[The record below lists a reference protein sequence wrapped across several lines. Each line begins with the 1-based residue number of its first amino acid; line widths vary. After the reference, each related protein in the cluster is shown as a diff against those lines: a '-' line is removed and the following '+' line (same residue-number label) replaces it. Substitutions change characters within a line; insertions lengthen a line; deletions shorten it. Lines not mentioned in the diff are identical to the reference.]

1 MVRTMAENELAVLVD
16 EKGNKIILRAATG
29 ASKVKGLGV
38 YDSGQLIGMEVGDT
52 ITIADRKFVLLKPA
66 IADMISSM
74 ERKAQIVLPKDGM
87 VIIHHCDIKSG
98 DTIVEGG
105 VGSGAL
111 TMLLAYAVAPRGRVI
126 SYEIRED
133 FLRVA
138 RRNVKRSGLEGNAEI
153 IKGDVTESI
162 AERDVDAV
170 VLDIPNPW
178 DAVQNAFNA
187 LKPGGHVACYS
198 PTMNQVESTV
208 RTMREL
214 DFAHIRTIETLQR
227 DIIVGERGT
236 RPGFDML
243 GHTGYVTIG
252 RKVTL

>member
-1 MVRTMAENELAVLVD
+1 MAETIAENELVVLVD
-16 EKGNKIILRAATG
+16 EKSNKILLRADSGT
-29 ASKVKGLGV
+29 SKVKGLGV
-38 YDSGQLIGMEVGDT
+38 YDSGQLIGMEVGDA
-52 ITIADRKFVLLKPA
+52 ITIADRKFVILKPA
-66 IADMISSM
+66 IADMISFI

-98 DTIVEGG
+98 DTVVEGG
-105 VGSGAL
+105 AGSGAL
-111 TMLLAYAVAPRGRVI
+111 TMLLAHAVAPAGRVI

-138 RRNVKRSGLEGNAEI
+138 RRNVRRSGLQGNAEI
-153 IKGDVTESI
+153 ISGDVTESI

-170 VLDIPNPW
+170 VLDMPNPW
-178 DAVQNAFNA
+178 DAVENAFNA
-187 LKPGGHVACYS
+187 LKPGGHLACYS

-214 DFAHIRTIETLQR
+214 DFAHNRTIETLQR
-227 DIIVGERGT
+227 DLVVGERGT

-252 RKVTL
+252 RKISL